1 MKNMRIPHTSFLVIL
16 AMFILSSCGYM
27 FAPKYSDPIY
37 TQRAPLMSLKY
48 EYQDIHIYAPLQLV
62 NTLPEAYQVYI
73 FDKDNEVD
81 ALFSATYMPE
91 EKIEVYLPQNTLS
104 TDKNGNI
111 FVISPQGRDMPE
123 IRKKFTGIRYG
134 DITLPVTQIIKT
146 PAIVEGIVFRRSND
160 RMLGGIQ
167 LIATDSTG
175 RDFYTKSR
183 MNGDYRFE
191 LPNEYGYR
199 NDIVVSAGV
208 GSLFPV
214 VTMDAQ
220 FGGNFNLELDFPLGP
235 SKEFVEQGNL
245 YIIKNNFT
253 PIRETL
259 FNGSLTLFLLSKN
272 DIFVVRQVA
281 GNKLYGLVE
290 IFYTDENAKKI
301 SGWVREQDVIYAENY
316 FVSDPDDLDLVKQ

>member
-1 MKNMRIPHTSFLVIL
+1 MKQIL
-16 AMFILSSCGYM
+16 ILQFFVVSVM
-27 FAPKYSDPIY
+27 AQV
-37 TQRAPLMSLKY
+37 TL
-48 EYQDIHIYAPLQLV
+48 DIRIYAPLQLV

-134 DITLPVTQIIKT
+134 DIILPVTQIIKT

-290 IFYTDENAKKI
+290 IFWTDDAGEMI
-301 SGWVREQDVIYAENY
+301 TGWVREQDVIYAGNY
-316 FVSDPDDLDLVKQ
+316 FMSPQDDLDLVKQ

>member
-1 MKNMRIPHTSFLVIL
+1 MRIPHTSFLVFS
-16 AMFILSSCGYM
+16 AMFILSGCGYM

-37 TQRAPLMSLKY
+37 TQRAPLISLRY
-48 EYQDIHIYAPLQLV
+48 EYQDIHIYAPVQLV
-62 NTLPEAYQVYI
+62 NTMPEAYQVYI

-81 ALFSATYMPE
+81 ALFAATYMPE

-134 DITLPVTQIIKT
+134 DIILPVTQIIKT
-146 PAIVEGIVFRRSND
+146 PAIVEGIVFRRYDN

-290 IFYTDENAKKI
+290 IFYTDENAKMI

>member
-1 MKNMRIPHTSFLVIL
+1 MRIPHTSFLVIL
-16 AMFILSSCGYM
+16 AMFILSGCGYM

-37 TQRAPLMSLKY
+37 TQRAPLISLKY

-134 DITLPVTQIIKT
+134 DIILPVTQIIKT
-146 PAIVEGIVFRRSND
+146 PAIVEGIVFRRYD
-160 RMLGGIQ
+160 DHMLGGIQ

-259 FNGSLTLFLLSKN
+259 FNGSSTLFLLSKN
-272 DIFVVRQVA
+272 DIFAVRQVA

-290 IFYTDENAKKI
+290 IFYTDENAKMI
-301 SGWVREQDVIYAENY
+301 SGWVREQDGIYAENY

>member
-1 MKNMRIPHTSFLVIL
+1 MRIPHTSFLVIL

-48 EYQDIHIYAPLQLV
+48 EYQDIRIYAPLQLV

-134 DITLPVTQIIKT
+134 DIILPVTQIIKT

-235 SKEFVEQGNL
+235 SKEFIEQGNL

-272 DIFVVRQVA
+272 DIFAVRQVA

>member
-1 MKNMRIPHTSFLVIL
+1 MRIPHTSFLVFS
-16 AMFILSSCGYM
+16 AMFILSGCGYM

-37 TQRAPLMSLKY
+37 TQRAPLISLRY

-81 ALFSATYMPE
+81 ALFAATYMPE

-111 FVISPQGRDMPE
+111 IVISPQGRDMPE

-146 PAIVEGIVFRRSND
+146 PAIVEGIVFRRYDN

-214 VTMDAQ
+214 VTKDTK
-220 FGGNFNLELDFPLGP
+220 FDGNFNLKLDFPLGP

-290 IFYTDENAKKI
+290 IFYTDENAKMI

>member
-134 DITLPVTQIIKT
+134 DIILPVTQIIKT

-199 NDIVVSAGV
+199 NDIVVSA
-208 GSLFPV
+208 
-214 VTMDAQ
+214 
-220 FGGNFNLELDFPLGP
+220 
-235 SKEFVEQGNL
+235 
-245 YIIKNNFT
+245 
-253 PIRETL
+253 
-259 FNGSLTLFLLSKN
+259 
-272 DIFVVRQVA
+272 
-281 GNKLYGLVE
+281 
-290 IFYTDENAKKI
+290 
-301 SGWVREQDVIYAENY
+301 
-316 FVSDPDDLDLVKQ
+316 

>member
-1 MKNMRIPHTSFLVIL
+1 M
-16 AMFILSSCGYM
+16 
-27 FAPKYSDPIY
+27 
-37 TQRAPLMSLKY
+37 
-48 EYQDIHIYAPLQLV
+48 
-62 NTLPEAYQVYI
+62 PEAYQVYI

-81 ALFSATYMPE
+81 ALFAATYMPE

-111 FVISPQGRDMPE
+111 IVISPQGRDMPE

-146 PAIVEGIVFRRSND
+146 PAIVEGIVFRRYDD

-167 LIATDSTG
+167 VVAKDSTG
-175 RDFYTKSR
+175 RAFYTKSR
-183 MNGDYRFE
+183 LDGDYRFE

-199 NDIVVSAGV
+199 NDLVVSAGV

-214 VTMDAQ
+214 VTKDAQ

-245 YIIKNNFT
+245 YIVKNNLT
-253 PIRETL
+253 PIRTAF
-259 FNGSLTLFLLSKN
+259 FNGSTTLFLLAKN
-272 DIFVVRQVA
+272 DIVAVQRVA

-290 IFYTDENAKKI
+290 IFWTDENAEMI
-301 SGWVREQDVIYAENY
+301 SGWVRAQDVIYAGNY
-316 FVSDPDDLDLVKQ
+316 FLSPQDDLELAKQ

>member
-1 MKNMRIPHTSFLVIL
+1 MRIPHTSFLVIL

-134 DITLPVTQIIKT
+134 DIILPVTQIIKT

-253 PIRETL
+253 PIRETF
-259 FNGSLTLFLLSKN
+259 FNGSSTLFLLSKN
-272 DIFVVRQVA
+272 DIFAVQQVA

>member
-1 MKNMRIPHTSFLVIL
+1 MRIPHTSFLVIL

-81 ALFSATYMPE
+81 ALFAATYMPE
-91 EKIEVYLPQNTLS
+91 ERIEVYLPQNTLS
-104 TDKNGNI
+104 TDKNSNI

-134 DITLPVTQIIKT
+134 DITLPITQIIKT
-146 PAIVEGIVFRRSND
+146 PAIVEGVVFRRYDD

-167 LIATDSTG
+167 LVAKDSTG
-175 RDFYTKSR
+175 RTFYTKSR
-183 MNGDYRFE
+183 LDGDYRFE

-214 VTMDAQ
+214 VTKDAQ
-220 FGGNFNLELDFPLGP
+220 FDGNFNLELDFPLGP
-235 SKEFVEQGNL
+235 SKEFVDRGNL
-245 YIIKNNFT
+245 YIVKNNLTHFRIASSNGSFT
-253 PIRETL
+253 P
-259 FNGSLTLFLLSKN
+259 FLLGKN
-272 DIFVVRQVA
+272 DIVAVTKVA
-281 GNKLYGLVE
+281 GNRLYGLVE
-290 IFYTDENAKKI
+290 IFWSDENAEMI
-301 SGWVREQDVIYAENY
+301 SGWVREQDVVYAGNY
-316 FVSDPDDLDLVKQ
+316 FMSPQDDLELAKQ

>member
-1 MKNMRIPHTSFLVIL
+1 MRIPHTSFLVIL

-48 EYQDIHIYAPLQLV
+48 EYQDIRIYAPLQLV

-134 DITLPVTQIIKT
+134 DIILPVTQIIKT

-191 LPNEYGYR
+191 LPKEYGYR

-272 DIFVVRQVA
+272 DIFAVRQVA

>member
-1 MKNMRIPHTSFLVIL
+1 MRIPHTSFLVFS
-16 AMFILSSCGYM
+16 AMFILSGCGYM

-37 TQRAPLMSLKY
+37 TQRAPLISLRY
-48 EYQDIHIYAPLQLV
+48 EYQDIHIYAPVQLV

-81 ALFSATYMPE
+81 ALFAATYMPE
-91 EKIEVYLPQNTLS
+91 EKLEVYLPQNTLS

-123 IRKKFTGIRYG
+123 IKKRFTGKRYG

-146 PAIVEGIVFRRSND
+146 PAIVEGIVFRRYDD

-167 LIATDSTG
+167 VVAKDSTG
-175 RDFYTKSR
+175 RAFYTKSR
-183 MNGDYRFE
+183 LDGDYRFE

-199 NDIVVSAGV
+199 NDLVVSAGV

-214 VTMDAQ
+214 VTKDAQ

-245 YIIKNNFT
+245 YIVKNNLT
-253 PIRETL
+253 PIRTAF
-259 FNGSLTLFLLSKN
+259 FNGSTTLFLLAKN
-272 DIFVVRQVA
+272 DIVAVQRVA

-290 IFYTDENAKKI
+290 IFWTDGNAEMI
-301 SGWVREQDVIYAENY
+301 SGWVRAQDVIYAANY
-316 FVSDPDDLDLVKQ
+316 FLSPQDDLELAKQ